1 MFRKETK
8 EEKQTRKTQEILTRY
23 GLEDLTD
30 PRDQAAVRNIATEL
44 AGNGLMTLGIT
55 FNGKAEDVAK
65 INLLRTL
72 VEQNWIII
80 RQLDGEGIRY
90 ELVDFVKTINT
101 GKHSAYISEDVS
113 EAITGVMKMFY
124 TQENMKLI

>member
-1 MFRKETK
+1 MTVICGNK
-8 EEKQTRKTQEILTRY
+8 KTEVYRH
-23 GLEDLTD
+23 D

-44 AGNGLMTLGIT
+44 AGNGLMALGIT

-80 RQLDGEGIRY
+80 RQLDGLANKCSG
-90 ELVDFVKTINT
+90 
-101 GKHSAYISEDVS
+101 
-113 EAITGVMKMFY
+113 
-124 TQENMKLI
+124 